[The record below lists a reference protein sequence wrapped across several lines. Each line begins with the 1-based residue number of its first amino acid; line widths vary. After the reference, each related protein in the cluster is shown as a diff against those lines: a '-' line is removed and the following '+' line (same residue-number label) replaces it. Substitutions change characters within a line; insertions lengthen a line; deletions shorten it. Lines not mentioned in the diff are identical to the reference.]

1 MANDF
6 NQVTMTGRL
15 GKDPE
20 IRRTNSGDTVA
31 NFTLAVGETWK
42 DKSGDRKEKTEWVN
56 VTVWGGLAGIVENY
70 LKKGSKVLIQGK
82 FQTRKWQNKDG
93 KDQYTTEVV
102 LQGFSAFLQMLDGK
116 PSEQREERPASRQEQ
131 SYAPQESDGIPF

>member
-131 SYAPQESDGIPF
+131 SYAPPESDGIPF